1 MSKSLQRNYWH
12 RKAALPEPPASGS
25 VGSVRLL
32 GVPIRLH
39 FTFVLL
45 LICLV
50 VIGLSSNQSPGN
62 YTLFVLAVIAS
73 VLLHEFG
80 HAFVSSLYGIR
91 TIEIVMYPI
100 GGVARLER
108 PAKPWEEFWI
118 ALTGPA
124 VNLAIAAFIFA
135 LLYSEK
141 RAINLFALVQP
152 SDANLADRIALANL
166 ILAGFNLLP
175 AFPMD
180 GGRMLRAVLSRLKSE
195 YEATRIA
202 TWSGRMLAIS
212 MGLYGFINM
221 PMLAFVAFFIYL
233 GAANEGAASRGRSLT
248 QGIPVRAA
256 MMTEYH
262 TLAHGATIR
271 DAANL
276 LLSTSQ
282 QDFPVVLGDQVLG
295 LAGPQCAAARHGAGG
310 ARFLHRRIHGARVSQ
325 RSSRQGSRRRSA
337 AHGPRRRLRAGDAG
351 GPAARLVELGESVA
365 VSALAQRRSATRRK
379 VKQCAS
385 SAFCS
390 SAFCFLA
397 SAENVKLYLKDG
409 SYQLVREYKVE
420 NDRVQF
426 LQPRS
431 RRLGRGAAIAGG
443 SGQNQGRNQS
453 ARRRGSAPIAAAED
467 AEKKAERAARK
478 EVASVPADPGV
489 YLIDDQK
496 PDTENLTA
504 A

>member
-1 MSKSLQRNYWH
+1 MAQEGSTPR
-12 RKAALPEPPASGS
+12 AASSGS
-25 VGSVRLL
+25 VGSVRLM

-50 VIGLSSNQSPGN
+50 VIGLTSNQSPGN

-73 VLLHEFG
+73 VLLHELA

-91 TIEIVMYPI
+91 TVEIVMYPI

-108 PAKPWEEFWI
+108 PAKPREEFWI
-118 ALTGPA
+118 ALTGPV
-124 VNLAIAAFIFA
+124 VNLTIAAAIFA
-135 LLYSEK
+135 LLYSQK

-180 GGRMLRAVLSRLKSE
+180 GGRMLRAVLSHMKSE

-212 MGLYGFINM
+212 MGLYGFVYM

-256 MMTEYH
+256 MMTEYRS
-262 TLAHGATIR
+262 LAHGATIR

-282 QDFPVVLGDQVLG
+282 QDFPVVLGEQVLG
-295 LAGPQCAAARHGAGG
+295 LLGRNALLRGMAQEGPDSYIAGYMEREFPSVPPDKDLADVLPLMAHSGACVLVMEEGRLLG
-310 ARFLHRRIHGARVSQ
+310 LL
-325 RSSRQGSRRRSA
+325 SS
-337 AHGPRRRLRAGDAG
+337 
-351 GPAARLVELGESVA
+351 
-365 VSALAQRRSATRRK
+365 
-379 VKQCAS
+379 
-385 SAFCS
+385 
-390 SAFCFLA
+390 
-397 SAENVKLYLKDG
+397 ENL
-409 SYQLVREYKVE
+409 S
-420 NDRVQF
+420 QF
-426 LQPRS
+426 LLLRSVGLQPE
-431 RRLGRGAAIAGG
+431 G
-443 SGQNQGRNQS
+443 
-453 ARRRGSAPIAAAED
+453 
-467 AEKKAERAARK
+467 
-478 EVASVPADPGV
+478 
-489 YLIDDQK
+489 
-496 PDTENLTA
+496 
-504 A
+504 

>member
-1 MSKSLQRNYWH
+1 MAQESTTAR
-12 RKAALPEPPASGS
+12 PAPGS

-45 LICLV
+45 LILLV
-50 VIGLSSNQSPGN
+50 VLGLSSNQSPVN
-62 YTLFVLAVIAS
+62 YTLFVLAVIGS

-91 TIEIVMYPI
+91 TVEIVMFPI

-108 PAKPWEEFWI
+108 PAKPSEEFWT
-118 ALTGPA
+118 ALSGP
-124 VNLAIAAFIFA
+124 VINLAIAGTIVAVLHSQGRFV
-135 LLYSEK
+135 
-141 RAINLFALVQP
+141 NLFALTQP
-152 SDANLADRIALANL
+152 SGANLADRIAVANL

-212 MGLYGFINM
+212 MGLYGFIYM

-256 MMTEYH
+256 MMTGYR
-262 TLAHGATIR
+262 TLVHGDTIR

-282 QDFPVVLGDQVLG
+282 QDFPVM
-295 LAGPQCAAARHGAGG
+295 
-310 ARFLHRRIHGARVSQ
+310 
-325 RSSRQGSRRRSA
+325 
-337 AHGPRRRLRAGDAG
+337 
-351 GPAARLVELGESVA
+351 LGEQVMGLLGRNALLRGMAQQGPESYVAGHMDRDFPSVA
-365 VSALAQRRSATRRK
+365 PDKDLAEVLPLMAHSGACVLVMQDDKLLGMLTS
-379 VKQCAS
+379 
-385 SAFCS
+385 
-390 SAFCFLA
+390 
-397 SAENVKLYLKDG
+397 ENL
-409 SYQLVREYKVE
+409 S
-420 NDRVQF
+420 QF
-426 LQPRS
+426 LLLRSVGLQPT
-431 RRLGRGAAIAGG
+431 G
-443 SGQNQGRNQS
+443 
-453 ARRRGSAPIAAAED
+453 D
-467 AEKKAERAARK
+467 
-478 EVASVPADPGV
+478 
-489 YLIDDQK
+489 
-496 PDTENLTA
+496 
-504 A
+504 

>member
-1 MSKSLQRNYWH
+1 MAQEGSTPR
-12 RKAALPEPPASGS
+12 AAASGS

-45 LICLV
+45 LIGLV

-80 HAFVSSLYGIR
+80 HAFVSSRYRIR

-108 PAKPWEEFWI
+108 PPKPWEEFWI

-141 RAINLFALVQP
+141 RPINLFALVQP

-180 GGRMLRAVLSRLKSE
+180 GGRMLRAILSRMKSE

-262 TLAHGATIR
+262 TLTHGATMR

-295 LAGPQCAAARHGAGG
+295 LLGRNALLRGMAQEGPDSYIAGYMEREFPSVPPDKDLADVLPLMAHAGACLLVMQDTRLLG
-310 ARFLHRRIHGARVSQ
+310 LL
-325 RSSRQGSRRRSA
+325 SS
-337 AHGPRRRLRAGDAG
+337 
-351 GPAARLVELGESVA
+351 
-365 VSALAQRRSATRRK
+365 
-379 VKQCAS
+379 
-385 SAFCS
+385 
-390 SAFCFLA
+390 
-397 SAENVKLYLKDG
+397 ENL
-409 SYQLVREYKVE
+409 S
-420 NDRVQF
+420 QF
-426 LQPRS
+426 LLLRSVGLQPVES
-431 RRLGRGAAIAGG
+431 
-443 SGQNQGRNQS
+443 
-453 ARRRGSAPIAAAED
+453 
-467 AEKKAERAARK
+467 
-478 EVASVPADPGV
+478 
-489 YLIDDQK
+489 
-496 PDTENLTA
+496 
-504 A
+504 

>member
-1 MSKSLQRNYWH
+1 LAQEGSTPR
-12 RKAALPEPPASGS
+12 AATSGS

-45 LICLV
+45 LIGLV
-50 VIGLSSNQSPGN
+50 VVGLSSNQSPGN

-91 TIEIVMYPI
+91 TLEIVMYPI

-108 PAKPWEEFWI
+108 PPKPWEEFWI
-118 ALTGPA
+118 ALTGP
-124 VNLAIAAFIFA
+124 VINLGIAAFIFA
-135 LLYSEK
+135 MLYSEK
-141 RAINLFALVQP
+141 RAVNLFALVQP

-180 GGRMLRAVLSRLKSE
+180 GGRMLRAILSRLKSE

-256 MMTEYH
+256 MMTEYR
-262 TLAHGATIR
+262 TITHGATLR

-295 LAGPQCAAARHGAGG
+295 L
-310 ARFLHRRIHGARVSQ
+310 
-325 RSSRQGSRRRSA
+325 
-337 AHGPRRRLRAGDAG
+337 
-351 GPAARLVELGESVA
+351 
-365 VSALAQRRSATRRK
+365 
-379 VKQCAS
+379 
-385 SAFCS
+385 
-390 SAFCFLA
+390 
-397 SAENVKLYLKDG
+397 
-409 SYQLVREYKVE
+409 
-420 NDRVQF
+420 
-426 LQPRS
+426 
-431 RRLGRGAAIAGG
+431 LGRNALLRGMAQEGADSYIAGYM
-443 SGQNQGRNQS
+443 
-453 ARRRGSAPIAAAED
+453 
-467 AEKKAERAARK
+467 ER
-478 EVASVPADPGV
+478 EFASVPPDKDLADVLPLMAHAGACV
-489 YLIDDQK
+489 LVMQDDRLLGLLSSENLSQFLLLRSVGLQ
-496 PDTENLTA
+496 PTEN
-504 A
+504 

>member
-1 MSKSLQRNYWH
+1 LAQEGSTPR
-12 RKAALPEPPASGS
+12 AASSGS
-25 VGSVRLL
+25 VGSVRLM

-73 VLLHEFG
+73 VLLHELG

-91 TIEIVMYPI
+91 TLEIVMYPI

-108 PAKPWEEFWI
+108 PPKPREEFWI

-124 VNLAIAAFIFA
+124 VNITIAALIFA
-135 LLYSEK
+135 VLYSQN

-152 SDANLADRIALANL
+152 SDTNLADRIALANL
-166 ILAGFNLLP
+166 ILGGFNLLP

-180 GGRMLRAVLSRLKSE
+180 GGRMLRAILSHLKSE

-212 MGLYGFINM
+212 MGLYGFVYM

-256 MMTEYH
+256 MMTGYR
-262 TLAHGATIR
+262 TLAHGATLR

-295 LAGPQCAAARHGAGG
+295 LLGRNALLRGMAQEGADSYIAGYMEREFPSVPPDKDLADVLPLMAHAGACVLVMEDGRLLG
-310 ARFLHRRIHGARVSQ
+310 LL
-325 RSSRQGSRRRSA
+325 SS
-337 AHGPRRRLRAGDAG
+337 
-351 GPAARLVELGESVA
+351 
-365 VSALAQRRSATRRK
+365 
-379 VKQCAS
+379 
-385 SAFCS
+385 
-390 SAFCFLA
+390 
-397 SAENVKLYLKDG
+397 ENL
-409 SYQLVREYKVE
+409 S
-420 NDRVQF
+420 QF
-426 LQPRS
+426 LLLRSVGLQP
-431 RRLGRGAAIAGG
+431 
-443 SGQNQGRNQS
+443 
-453 ARRRGSAPIAAAED
+453 AE
-467 AEKKAERAARK
+467 
-478 EVASVPADPGV
+478 G
-489 YLIDDQK
+489 
-496 PDTENLTA
+496 
-504 A
+504 

>member
-1 MSKSLQRNYWH
+1 LAQEGSTPR
-12 RKAALPEPPASGS
+12 AATSGS

-32 GVPIRLH
+32 GVPVRLH

-45 LICLV
+45 LIGLV

-91 TIEIVMYPI
+91 TLEIVMYPI

-108 PAKPWEEFWI
+108 PPRPWEEFWI

-124 VNLAIAAFIFA
+124 VNLAIAGLIFA
-135 LLYSEK
+135 YLYSEK

-152 SDANLADRIALANL
+152 DANLADRIAVANL
-166 ILAGFNLLP
+166 VLAGFNLLP

-180 GGRMLRAVLSRLKSE
+180 GGRMLRAILSRLKSE

-256 MMTEYH
+256 MMTEYK
-262 TLAHGATIR
+262 TLPHGATIR
-271 DAANL
+271 EAANL

-282 QDFPVVLGDQVLG
+282 QDFPVVLGGQVLG
-295 LAGPQCAAARHGAGG
+295 LLGRNALLRGMAQEGADSYIAGYMEREFPSVPPEKDLADVLPLMAHAGACVLVMEDDKLLG
-310 ARFLHRRIHGARVSQ
+310 LL
-325 RSSRQGSRRRSA
+325 SS
-337 AHGPRRRLRAGDAG
+337 
-351 GPAARLVELGESVA
+351 
-365 VSALAQRRSATRRK
+365 
-379 VKQCAS
+379 
-385 SAFCS
+385 
-390 SAFCFLA
+390 
-397 SAENVKLYLKDG
+397 ENL
-409 SYQLVREYKVE
+409 S
-420 NDRVQF
+420 QF
-426 LQPRS
+426 LLLRS
-431 RRLGRGAAIAGG
+431 VGL
-443 SGQNQGRNQS
+443 
-453 ARRRGSAPIAAAED
+453 E
-467 AEKKAERAARK
+467 
-478 EVASVPADPGV
+478 PADG
-489 YLIDDQK
+489 
-496 PDTENLTA
+496 
-504 A
+504 

>member
-1 MSKSLQRNYWH
+1 LAQEGSTPR
-12 RKAALPEPPASGS
+12 AAASGS

-45 LICLV
+45 LIGLV

-80 HAFVSSLYGIR
+80 HAFVSSRYRIR

-108 PAKPWEEFWI
+108 PPKPWEEFWI

-141 RAINLFALVQP
+141 RPINLFALVQP

-180 GGRMLRAVLSRLKSE
+180 GGRMLRAILSRMKSE

-262 TLAHGATIR
+262 TLTHGATMR

-295 LAGPQCAAARHGAGG
+295 LLGRNALLRGMAQEGPDSYIAGYMEREFPSVPPDKDLADVLPLMAHAGACLLVMQDTRLLG
-310 ARFLHRRIHGARVSQ
+310 LL
-325 RSSRQGSRRRSA
+325 SS
-337 AHGPRRRLRAGDAG
+337 
-351 GPAARLVELGESVA
+351 
-365 VSALAQRRSATRRK
+365 
-379 VKQCAS
+379 
-385 SAFCS
+385 
-390 SAFCFLA
+390 
-397 SAENVKLYLKDG
+397 ENL
-409 SYQLVREYKVE
+409 S
-420 NDRVQF
+420 QF
-426 LQPRS
+426 LLLRSVGLQPIES
-431 RRLGRGAAIAGG
+431 
-443 SGQNQGRNQS
+443 
-453 ARRRGSAPIAAAED
+453 
-467 AEKKAERAARK
+467 
-478 EVASVPADPGV
+478 
-489 YLIDDQK
+489 
-496 PDTENLTA
+496 
-504 A
+504 

>member
-1 MSKSLQRNYWH
+1 M
-12 RKAALPEPPASGS
+12 
-25 VGSVRLL
+25 

-45 LICLV
+45 LIGLV
-50 VIGLSSNQSPGN
+50 VVGLSSNQSPGN

-91 TIEIVMYPI
+91 TLEIVMYPI

-108 PAKPWEEFWI
+108 PPKPWEEFWI

-124 VNLAIAAFIFA
+124 VKLAIAGSIFA
-135 LLYSEK
+135 VLYSEK
-141 RAINLFALVQP
+141 CAVNLFALVQP
-152 SDANLADRIALANL
+152 TDANLADRIALANL

-295 LAGPQCAAARHGAGG
+295 L
-310 ARFLHRRIHGARVSQ
+310 
-325 RSSRQGSRRRSA
+325 
-337 AHGPRRRLRAGDAG
+337 
-351 GPAARLVELGESVA
+351 
-365 VSALAQRRSATRRK
+365 
-379 VKQCAS
+379 
-385 SAFCS
+385 
-390 SAFCFLA
+390 
-397 SAENVKLYLKDG
+397 
-409 SYQLVREYKVE
+409 
-420 NDRVQF
+420 
-426 LQPRS
+426 
-431 RRLGRGAAIAGG
+431 LGRNALIRGMTQEGPDSYIAGYM
-443 SGQNQGRNQS
+443 
-453 ARRRGSAPIAAAED
+453 
-467 AEKKAERAARK
+467 ERDY
-478 EVASVPADPGV
+478 ASVP
-489 YLIDDQK
+489 
-496 PDTENLTA
+496 PDKDLAEVLPLMAHAGACVLVMQGDRLLGLLSSENLSQFLLLRSVGLQPLEG
-504 A
+504 

>member
-1 MSKSLQRNYWH
+1 M
-12 RKAALPEPPASGS
+12 
-25 VGSVRLL
+25 L
-32 GVPIRLH
+32 GVPVRLH

-45 LICLV
+45 LIGLV

-124 VNLAIAAFIFA
+124 INIAIAAFIFA

-141 RAINLFALVQP
+141 RAVNLFALAQP

-256 MMTEYH
+256 MMTEYR
-262 TLAHGATIR
+262 TLSHGDTLR
-271 DAANL
+271 EAANL

-282 QDFPVVLGDQVLG
+282 QDFPVVLGGQVLG
-295 LAGPQCAAARHGAGG
+295 LLGRNALLRGMAQEGSNSYVAGYMEREFPSVPPDKDLADVLPLMAHSGACVLVMEDGRLLG
-310 ARFLHRRIHGARVSQ
+310 LL
-325 RSSRQGSRRRSA
+325 SS
-337 AHGPRRRLRAGDAG
+337 
-351 GPAARLVELGESVA
+351 
-365 VSALAQRRSATRRK
+365 
-379 VKQCAS
+379 
-385 SAFCS
+385 
-390 SAFCFLA
+390 
-397 SAENVKLYLKDG
+397 ENL
-409 SYQLVREYKVE
+409 S
-420 NDRVQF
+420 QF
-426 LQPRS
+426 LLLRS
-431 RRLGRGAAIAGG
+431 VGLD
-443 SGQNQGRNQS
+443 
-453 ARRRGSAPIAAAED
+453 PAE
-467 AEKKAERAARK
+467 
-478 EVASVPADPGV
+478 G
-489 YLIDDQK
+489 
-496 PDTENLTA
+496 
-504 A
+504 

>member
-1 MSKSLQRNYWH
+1 MAQEGSTPR
-12 RKAALPEPPASGS
+12 AASSGS

-45 LICLV
+45 LIGLV
-50 VIGLSSNQSPGN
+50 VVGLSSNQSPGN

-73 VLLHEFG
+73 VMLHEFG

-108 PAKPWEEFWI
+108 PPKPWEEFWI

-124 VNLAIAAFIFA
+124 VNLAIAGFIFA
-135 LLYSEK
+135 VLYSEK
-141 RAINLFALVQP
+141 RAVNLFALVQP
-152 SDANLADRIALANL
+152 SDMNLADRIALANL

-180 GGRMLRAVLSRLKSE
+180 GGRMLRAILSRLKSE

-212 MGLYGFINM
+212 MGLYGFIYM

-256 MMTEYH
+256 MMTEYR
-262 TLAHGATIR
+262 TLAHGATLR

-295 LAGPQCAAARHGAGG
+295 LLGRTALLRGMAQEGADSYIAGYMEREFPSVPPDKDLADVLPLMAHAGACVLVMQDEKLLG
-310 ARFLHRRIHGARVSQ
+310 LL
-325 RSSRQGSRRRSA
+325 SS
-337 AHGPRRRLRAGDAG
+337 
-351 GPAARLVELGESVA
+351 
-365 VSALAQRRSATRRK
+365 
-379 VKQCAS
+379 
-385 SAFCS
+385 
-390 SAFCFLA
+390 
-397 SAENVKLYLKDG
+397 ENL
-409 SYQLVREYKVE
+409 S
-420 NDRVQF
+420 QF
-426 LQPRS
+426 LLLRSVGLQP
-431 RRLGRGAAIAGG
+431 
-443 SGQNQGRNQS
+443 
-453 ARRRGSAPIAAAED
+453 AE
-467 AEKKAERAARK
+467 
-478 EVASVPADPGV
+478 G
-489 YLIDDQK
+489 
-496 PDTENLTA
+496 
-504 A
+504 